1 MAGEKH
7 DSGPRQQR
15 QSSSAD
21 AWAREPASAA
31 TPQAA
36 ISAQH
41 LVRKFGN
48 FTAVNDVSF
57 QVAAGEIFGFLG
69 PNGSGKTTVI
79 KMLTGL
85 LPLSGGEASVEGLNV
100 RTDAERVREQIGYMS
115 QNFSLYPDLTVTEN
129 LTFYGRIYGLN
140 AQKLKTRMDDII
152 GMNGLAP
159 YLNRLAS
166 QLSGGWKQRLALGCA
181 MLHQPKLLFLDEP
194 TAGIDPV
201 ARRQLWDLLFE
212 LSGHGITFFVTTHYM
227 DEAERCSHVAYIY
240 YGKMIADGTPNS
252 LRELPDVT
260 PPGTIRV
267 EITTPEVTRALKIAR
282 QIPGIR
288 SATIFGQSIH
298 ALIDDHFDLDELREE
313 LLRQKIAVAEV
324 RPLGPSLEDVFV
336 ELTYKN
342 QKNGNAGEAE
352 RPVEPG
358 RA

>member
-1 MAGEKH
+1 MSA
-7 DSGPRQQR
+7 QII
-15 QSSSAD
+15 SSKSQNGSAP
-21 AWAREPASAA
+21 E
-31 TPQAA
+31 TEVA
-36 ISAQH
+36 ISARN
-41 LVRKFGN
+41 LVRKFGT

-57 QVAAGEIFGFLG
+57 EVKQGEIFGFLG

-85 LPLSGGEASVEGLNV
+85 LPLSGGEAIVEGLRV
-100 RTDAERVREQIGYMS
+100 RSDAERVRERIGYMS

-129 LTFYGRIYGLN
+129 LTFYGRIYSLG
-140 AQKLKTRMDDII
+140 AERLKTRMHEVIAL
-152 GMNGLAP
+152 NGLEP
-159 YLNRLAS
+159 YLNRLAA

-181 MLHQPKLLFLDEP
+181 MLHEPKLLFLDEP

-212 LSGHGITFFVTTHYM
+212 LSGRGITFFVTTHYM

-240 YGKMIADGTPNS
+240 YGQLIADGTPNS

-260 PPGTIRV
+260 PAGTIRV

-282 QIPGIR
+282 QILGIR

-298 ALIDDHFDLDELREE
+298 ALIGDHFNLDELREQ
-313 LLRQKIAVAEV
+313 LLKQGIAVAEI
-324 RPLGPSLEDVFV
+324 RPLAPSLEDVFV

-342 QKNGNAGEAE
+342 QANAANTTEGN
-352 RPVEPG
+352 